1 MQCSRGGRRISAWQ
15 AVTQLLHTSIGSQ
28 TINDEPG
35 TTSHIHLELGLHGT
49 QITQEYQPPQRST
62 LDMESSRIQLQCI
75 LHSPMHK
82 CHMRAKESQSCMIK
96 FLFQAKLNYFYLGFW
111 RFIFFQAFQVV
122 LFCWVLVLFYY
133 FFYLNIHFFVSF
145 YPRQEQEGYSCG
157 MTEILT

>member
-1 MQCSRGGRRISAWQ
+1 MQCFRGGRRISAWQ

-49 QITQEYQPPQRST
+49 QITQEYQPPQCST

-75 LHSPMHK
+75 LHLPMHK
-82 CHMRAKESQSCMIK
+82 CHMRAKESQLCMIK

-111 RFIFFQAFQVV
+111 FLFSGISSGFILLGFGS
-122 LFCWVLVLFYY
+122 LFYY